1 MAVAWTYASYE
12 DITAT
17 LPFLTSSTNITSAVI
32 AHHGG
37 RVQSMIDAKLATLY
51 AVPFTNSPP
60 PIINTVCNDLTCYF
74 VLAGNT
80 ILANTLKDS
89 PWPAV
94 YKMQMDL
101 LDDLATGKT
110 QIVTASGT
118 VLDKST
124 AQAYVGSS
132 VDVYVPTFS
141 ELDFEQS
148 EVDPNKINA
157 LINQ

>member
-1 MAVAWTYASYE
+1 MSLPMSYASVADVY
-12 DITAT
+12 AT
-17 LPFLTSSTNITSAVI
+17 IPMLSSSSNITSAVV

-51 AVPFTNSPP
+51 STPFTGSPP
-60 PIINTVCNDLTCYF
+60 PIINTIANDLTCYF

-80 ILANTLKDS
+80 IMANTLKDS

-101 LDDLATGKT
+101 LDQLATGKT
-110 QIVTASGT
+110 AIVTASGT

-148 EVDPNKINA
+148 EVDPAKINA
-157 LINQ
+157 LIHQ